1 MTISIST
8 FWDKIVE
15 LLFHEVRVFRRVYSL
30 FGTISLPSVQFY
42 AEISY
47 YISKITYM
55 VNDKMKTQMIKKTV
69 LLMAAP
75 VML

>member
-1 MTISIST
+1 M
-8 FWDKIVE
+8 E

-55 VNDKMKTQMIKKTV
+55 VNDKMKTQMIKKTK
-69 LLMAAP
+69 LLMEAP